1 MFDFV
6 TKHKRMI
13 MVVLCVLIIPPFAFF
28 GIDFYFRGGSAGA
41 GVASVS
47 GIEISQQEFG
57 TALRQAQDRMRDA
70 VRSNPQLAAQLES
83 PEFKQAVLNDLIQR
97 RVVLGWAAA
106 NGMLV
111 SDPELRRVIAGIDA
125 FRDENGKFSAER
137 YQRLLRAQNMTPAG
151 FENSIRQDIVLT
163 RIQSTFG
170 TTAFLPEAVV
180 ERLVRIREQRREVSQ
195 SVFEPQQY
203 RARAKVGEQDARKFY
218 EEHTAEFQLPE
229 RVRVEYVVLTPE
241 AAAHSIKVSDSD
253 LRQAYEGRLSQ
264 FQTREKRSASHI
276 LIAAG
281 GSATP
286 EEQQKAKAQ
295 AEDLARRL
303 RESPTRFAEL
313 AKKFSQDP
321 GSAEQGGSLGEFER
335 GFMVKPFEDAVFA
348 MKKPGEIAG
357 PVQTQYGYHIIRLD
371 GIKPPATTAF
381 EKVKPQLLEELRK
394 ERARSA
400 FNQAAQTFSD
410 MVYEQY
416 ESLKPVA
423 EALKLTIQKSDWI
436 GKNGDNANPLFNN
449 PAFLEQVFSSESV
462 SNRRNTEAV
471 EVQPNMLLS
480 ARVIEHVAAT
490 AVPFNEVKADIVARL
505 EADRATELARQ
516 EGTAALEKLKA
527 GEAVGLRWSPPIMV
541 TVVRRQGLHPEA
553 AQAVFGADTS
563 KLPAYA
569 AAQGPQGQYV
579 IYRISRVEDVESVS
593 PEQIKGA
600 SAQISQIA
608 AQEQF
613 AAFLASLRERA
624 GVKVDPKKLLG
635 GQQ

>member
-6 TKHKRMI
+6 TKHKRMM

-28 GIDFYFRGGSAGA
+28 GIDFYFRAGDAGA

-70 VRSNPQLAAQLES
+70 VRENPQLAAELES

-106 NGMLV
+106 NRMLV
-111 SDPELRRVIAGIDA
+111 SDGELRQIIAGIDA
-125 FRDENGKFSAER
+125 FHDENGKFSADR
-137 YQRLLRAQNMTPAG
+137 YQRLLRAQNMTPAI
-151 FENSIRQDIVLT
+151 FESSIRQDILLA

-170 TTAFLPEAVV
+170 TTAFLPEAVI

-195 SVFEPQQY
+195 SVFEPEQY
-203 RARAKVGEQDARKFY
+203 LARAKVGEQDARKY
-218 EEHTAEFQLPE
+218 YDEHPAEFQLPE
-229 RVRVEYVVLTPE
+229 RVRVEYVMLTPE
-241 AAAHSIKVSDSD
+241 AAARGVSVSDSD
-253 LRQAYEGRLSQ
+253 LRQAYESRLSQ

-276 LIAAG
+276 LIVAG

-286 EEQQKAKAQ
+286 EEQQKARSQ
-295 AEDLARRL
+295 AEDLAKQL
-303 RESPTRFAEL
+303 RESPARFAEL

-321 GSAEQGGSLGEFER
+321 GSAEQGGSLGELER

-348 MKKPGEIAG
+348 MQKAGEITG

-371 GIKPPATTAF
+371 GIKPSVATPF
-381 EKVKPQLLEELRK
+381 EKVRAQLLEELRK
-394 ERARSA
+394 ERTQGAY
-400 FNQAAQTFSD
+400 NQAAQTFSD

-423 EALKLTIQKSDWI
+423 EALNLTIQKSDWI
-436 GKNGDNANPLFNN
+436 AKGGGSANPLFNN
-449 PAFLEQVFSSESV
+449 PALLEQIFSGESLN
-462 SNRRNTEAV
+462 NRRNTEAV

-480 ARVIEHVAAT
+480 ARVVEHLAAT
-490 AVPFNEVKADIVARL
+490 AVPFEQVRADIVAHL
-505 EADRATELARQ
+505 EAGRAAELALQ
-516 EGTAALEKLKA
+516 EGAAALEKLKA
-527 GEAVGLRWSPPIMV
+527 GETVSLRWSPPAMV
-541 TVVRRQGLHPEA
+541 TLLRRQGLHQEA
-553 AQAVFGADTS
+553 AQAVFGADSS

-569 AAQGPQGQYV
+569 GASGPQGRYV
-579 IYRISRVEDVESVS
+579 IYRITRVENVESVS
-593 PEQIKGA
+593 PEQLRSA

-613 AAFLASLRERA
+613 GAFLSSLRERA
-624 GVKVDPKKLLG
+624 GVTVDAKKLLAE
-635 GQQ
+635 QQ